1 MVAPQEEEIAR
12 ILDFVG
18 HEQADGLETELA
30 PVDVVPQKEIVGL
43 GWVLAVIEKP
53 QQVGVLAVDVACVW
67 RGLPH
72 TLRGA
77 SSSRKMGWLMKISL
91 HLWQSPLI
99 SPSRR
104 LTCFGTF

>member
-67 RGLPH
+67 RGLSHQHPA
-72 TLRGA
+72 LPC
-77 SSSRKMGWLMKISL
+77 
-91 HLWQSPLI
+91 Q
-99 SPSRR
+99 
-104 LTCFGTF
+104 LTSYNQAHCRDLP